1 MVVGHGDRGEAADRL
16 ALGLSGVEQYQP
28 VLRHP
33 DRLAEIDR
41 GLARASGDV
50 ERDERSL
57 DDLDL
62 AFGIADADAA
72 TPGIDRNAVGGV
84 AVEIAVGA
92 DAVEGQAVVDAEQ
105 AVALVEGSALP
116 APGVLRALVV
126 GEELQGVDRRLD
138 HGELEIGQAK
148 TRARLEQRL
157 DLHVVGPVEPD
168 HVAIEFWNVEDLA
181 FGLLHA
187 LKDVIG
193 AGLLVALDGRLLEP
207 ALGQLDLDHTALCI
221 LVRQRR
227 DARDD
232 AALGVDGVDVGNELQ

>member
-1 MVVGHGDRGEAADRL
+1 EAADRL
-16 ALGLSGVEQYQP
+16 ALGLGGVEQYQP

-157 DLHVVGPVEPD
+157 DLH
-168 HVAIEFWNVEDLA
+168 
-181 FGLLHA
+181 
-187 LKDVIG
+187 
-193 AGLLVALDGRLLEP
+193 
-207 ALGQLDLDHTALCI
+207 
-221 LVRQRR
+221 
-227 DARDD
+227 
-232 AALGVDGVDVGNELQ
+232 

>member
-84 AVEIAVGA
+84 AVEITVGA

-105 AVALVEGSALP
+105 AVALVEGPTLP
-116 APGVLRALVV
+116 TPGVLRALVV

-138 HGELEIGQAK
+138 HGELEIGQAEA
-148 TRARLEQRL
+148 RAGLQQRL
-157 DLHVVGPVEPD
+157 DLYVVGSVEPD
-168 HVAIEFWNVEDLA
+168 HVAIEFRNVEDLA

-187 LKDVIG
+187 LKDVLG

-207 ALGQLDLDHTALCI
+207 AFGQLDADDAALGI
-221 LVRQRR
+221 LLGQRR
-227 DARDD
+227 YARDD
-232 AALGVDGVDVGNELQ
+232 AALG